1 MPRLIV
7 SPRPAP
13 PCSLV
18 LELSSCRNGSKIV
31 CSLSAGIPGPWSATS
46 VTMSSPSRHHR
57 TATRSPREENL
68 MAFDRRLTI
77 TCSTRSRTPWM
88 LNSSA
93 GGDVVIVT
101 SCWFANAATV
111 STLDSIASPS
121 ATGSS
126 CSSMRPASRRERSS
140 RSFTS
145 RMRRSPFRRAISS
158 SSRAEGSSAPP
169 APARSSDREAFTD
182 VIGVRSSWL
191 TTDTNSDL
199 RRSASTSWVTSRYR
213 TMWPSSGP
221 PPPPCRTGATTRCH
235 TRRSGNVSS
244 TRSRSGTSS
253 VSACSWAARNRWMP
267 STPAPSTASRGMPTS
282 LAISA
287 FA

>member
-1 MPRLIV
+1 
-7 SPRPAP
+7 
-13 PCSLV
+13 
-18 LELSSCRNGSKIV
+18 
-31 CSLSAGIPGPWSATS
+31 
-46 VTMSSPSRHHR
+46 
-57 TATRSPREENL
+57 
-68 MAFDRRLTI
+68 
-77 TCSTRSRTPWM
+77 
-88 LNSSA
+88 
-93 GGDVVIVT
+93 
-101 SCWFANAATV
+101 
-111 STLDSIASPS
+111 
-121 ATGSS
+121 
-126 CSSMRPASRRERSS
+126 MRPASSRDRSS

-199 RRSASTSWVTSRYR
+199 RRSASTSWVTSRYS

-253 VSACSWAARNRWMP
+253 VSACSWAATPVGSTKEPARNRWMP